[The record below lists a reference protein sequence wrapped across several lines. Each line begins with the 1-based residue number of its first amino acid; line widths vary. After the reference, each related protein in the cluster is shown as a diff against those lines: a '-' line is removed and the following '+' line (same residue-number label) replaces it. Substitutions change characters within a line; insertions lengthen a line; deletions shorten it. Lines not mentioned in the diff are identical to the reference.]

1 MYKGNLLYTN
11 NNMGNVKH
19 IYVQLYTV
27 AFKTIELFGFILPAI
42 PSSIYIRLGILGLY
56 FFMHSI
62 GLQYQYKKWKQS
74 ILNQFDDRKEDSNP
88 DNTSTWKTFGTNN
101 NCMYEVDFCDI
112 ESIVSIDSP
121 VHTYANDLSGNH
133 DSDYTFVH

>member
-1 MYKGNLLYTN
+1 MGN
-11 NNMGNVKH
+11 NVKH

-27 AFKTIELFGFILPAI
+27 AFKTIELFGFLLPTI
-42 PSSIYIRLGILGLY
+42 PSSIYIRLCILGLY

-62 GLQYQYKKWKQS
+62 GVQRQYGKWKQS

-88 DNTSTWKTFGTNN
+88 DNTPTWKTFETNN
-101 NCMYEVDFCDI
+101 NCLYEVDFCDI